1 MDSKTLTPTAS
12 ASQNA
17 NARPATP
24 IAAPKSALHAKRAT
38 LRPSAPTSAATPVGA
53 GPGVARAAYRAP
65 TTQATEAPAHTAIA
79 AAPAKPSAV
88 LRALAFLVGSVLL
101 VAICA
106 ALLAAPLLALVG
118 GVWAAVT
125 EVRTIAAIW
134 ALARH
139 QDYAAVFAHLATL
152 DTASRVAFLGVSF
165 FALLFALMLL
175 MAGLLGRRWGRL
187 FIAPG
192 LVFTAPTLVCYV
204 VGWLWLTPVAARH
217 GVSPLAQASLA
228 AYMLLDAVV
237 LAAALCDMRPTLRRA
252 RRMARLGKRTRP
264 SLPAVRV
271 AGSGGLGAV
280 QVWRTPVA
288 PNARRSSPTPQPTAP
303 SDLMA
308 DMYSERPRA
317 YPAPRFALQ
326 APITRPMAAIRIED
340 VAPTKP
346 SADAGAERDEFA
358 ISAEAETWRIFSGEW
373 AAWGADDMALHQEV
387 TLPALGWPA
396 DDEDEDGADVTTP
409 AIRIV
414 AQDIPQ
420 DQADGAP
427 ADSAH
432 VDSGQ
437 SKTVTPVEVASA
449 TAPITPDTL
458 RTSMDVGEET
468 PASALA
474 AEPAPPF
481 ESALEPVWEPTL
493 ALVAAAP
500 LTDTAT
506 FGALIAIA
514 EAPELADASLTP
526 DAPLAFALAE

>member
-12 ASQNA
+12 ASQDA
-17 NARPATP
+17 AARPATP
-24 IAAPKSALHAKRAT
+24 IAT
-38 LRPSAPTSAATPVGA
+38 
-53 GPGVARAAYRAP
+53 
-65 TTQATEAPAHTAIA
+65 
-79 AAPAKPSAV
+79 PAKPSAV

-139 QDYAAVFAHLATL
+139 QDYGAVFARLATL

-192 LVFTAPTLVCYV
+192 LIFTAPTLVCYV

-228 AYMLLDAVV
+228 AYMLFDAVV

-252 RRMARLGKRTRP
+252 RRVARLGKRTRP

-271 AGSGGLGAV
+271 AGSGGLATA
-280 QVWRTPVA
+280 QVWRAPVTPD
-288 PNARRSSPTPQPTAP
+288 ARRASPTLQPTAP
-303 SDLMA
+303 SDLME
-308 DMYSERPRA
+308 DVYSERPRA
-317 YPAPRFALQ
+317 YPSPRFALQ
-326 APITRPMAAIRIED
+326 APITRPMAAVRIED

-346 SADAGAERDEFA
+346 NADAGAERDEFA

-373 AAWGADDMALHQEV
+373 AAWGADDMALHQTV
-387 TLPALGWPA
+387 TLPPLGWPA
-396 DDEDEDGADVTTP
+396 GEDDADVTTP
-409 AIRIV
+409 AIRVI
-414 AQDIPQ
+414 AHETPQ
-420 DQADGAP
+420 DQFGGAP
-427 ADSAH
+427 AESAL

-437 SKTVTPVEVASA
+437 SKTVKPVEGASA
-449 TAPITPDTL
+449 IAPIMPDIL
-458 RTSMDVGEET
+458 RTSTDASEEA
-468 PASALA
+468 PALA
-474 AEPAPPF
+474 PVLGPM
-481 ESALEPVWEPTL
+481 ALAQPE
-493 ALVAAAP
+493 P
-500 LTDTAT
+500 LTDTAAL
-506 FGALIAIA
+506 GALIAIA
-514 EAPELADASLTP
+514 EAPELADASRTP